1 MSIQTQIDRLNL
13 SKTNIKNEM
22 AKLGIIIPNTV
33 KIDEYYNYIN
43 QYILD
48 FNSRLAELEK
58 NSQEALY
65 FDGSVTV
72 NSNSVE
78 GILHTEEELQELKLY
93 IKE

>member
-48 FNSRLAELEK
+48 FNSRLQSLE
-58 NSQEALY
+58 NNQQEALY
-65 FDGSVTV
+65 FDSTV
-72 NSNSVE
+72 NMQSNTVE
-78 GILHTEEELQELKLY
+78 QRLSSSEELEKNKIY
-93 IKE
+93 IEE

>member
-1 MSIQTQIDRLNL
+1 MSVQTQIDRLNL

-48 FNSRLAELEK
+48 FNNRLETLES
-58 NSQEALY
+58 NQQEALY
-65 FDGSVTV
+65 FDSTV
-72 NSNSVE
+72 NIQSSTVE
-78 GILHTEEELQELKLY
+78 QRLSSSEELEKNKIY
-93 IKE
+93 VEE

>member
-1 MSIQTQIDRLNL
+1 MSIQIQIDRLNL

-22 AKLGIIIPNTV
+22 AKLGIIIPDTV

-78 GILHTEEELQELKLY
+78 GRLQIEEELQELKLY

>member
-78 GILHTEEELQELKLY
+78 GRLHTEEELQELKLY